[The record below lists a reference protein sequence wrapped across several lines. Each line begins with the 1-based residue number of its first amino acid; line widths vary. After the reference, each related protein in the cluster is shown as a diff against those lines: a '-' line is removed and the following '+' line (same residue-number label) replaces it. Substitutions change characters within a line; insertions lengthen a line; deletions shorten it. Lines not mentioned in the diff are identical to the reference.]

1 LDAFDESI
9 RGSRSRLRGQ
19 GGNEVMVDIDN
30 PTVCNL
36 PRHSLP
42 HHSPGLHPEV
52 HPVTLPF
59 MPIAIMEESTG
70 DQQDVSME
78 WMSSPPVSPQ
88 KNGNVLKRK
97 AEEDLTLEETTHEG
111 VEMEVAHDQEVVVD
125 AKERPAVNG
134 TPEDGKSAR
143 PHHSSLQS
151 R

>member
-1 LDAFDESI
+1 
-9 RGSRSRLRGQ
+9 
-19 GGNEVMVDIDN
+19 
-30 PTVCNL
+30 
-36 PRHSLP
+36 
-42 HHSPGLHPEV
+42 
-52 HPVTLPF
+52 

-97 AEEDLTLEETTHEG
+97 AEEDLALKEKTHEG

-134 TPEDGKSAR
+134 TPEDGNPHALTIPALKVADCVPSTSPQKQCWTSQTSHHPLLHR
-143 PHHSSLQS
+143 PSLQI
-151 R
+151 